1 MSVINGPLAALR
13 RSISRA
19 NWRAIGAALAL
30 CLFVAF
36 LQVLFLYPLHK
47 TADLPIW
54 DEAIYMGNGNAFL
67 HGGSLGTLSDSPLYA
82 LLYSALVAEYGRIG
96 SIFCAKYLVK
106 TFVSLAFFWFLSAHL
121 RSRLL
126 ALLLTMVWIVGQV
139 NLIMVVLVNLAALG
153 LFLLA
158 LICIEKRQVLALLLL
173 CLSALTRLEFLL
185 PFIAFAGFLA
195 WTSVKAIAGKRA
207 SARSDGEA
215 LFTSRWEYGAAI
227 FLVLLIGFVA
237 IHVRDFNPGSKRA
250 WFAFNAD
257 YAYTQAAN
265 GRFNL
270 DDPSI
275 DYNIVMQADFP
286 GANSLPQALAVN
298 PRRFV
303 GYISGNVP
311 KLANSVLSTVAIS
324 YSGSMLAN
332 SLAPP
337 QRTHP
342 MKIMY
347 RVVAVTFVIAVLLAS
362 FKKEFF
368 RNVAAAF
375 REKKLLF
382 YATVMSIPALL
393 PALIA
398 IPEPRYALITAPFLF
413 FWPGLV
419 WREAFRAIDPQRS
432 GRRVLLVLCGLF
444 LFMMMIA
451 PKPYSG
457 TDFSRPILDEIS
469 TLSQLWP
476 HQRLKLMGI
485 TSTWYADYLGPD
497 RATPIE
503 PFGTSVGNMM
513 YGEAMQGRAGDM
525 AALIRQYNPDVV
537 LVNGALVASPNF
549 HVQTLSV
556 LDSSA
561 WRRCTIEGDRFYFK
575 AGEVDTRFPCFAK

>member
-1 MSVINGPLAALR
+1 MSVINGPLAGLR
-13 RSISRA
+13 RNIGRA
-19 NWRAIGAALAL
+19 NWRAIGIAVTL
-30 CLFVAF
+30 CLLVAF

-47 TADLPIW
+47 TADLSAW
-54 DEAIYMGNGNAFL
+54 DEPINMGNGAAFL
-67 HGGSLGTLSDSPLYA
+67 HGGKLPALSYSPAYA
-82 LLYSALVAEYGRIG
+82 LFYSVLVAAKGPIG
-96 SIFCAKYLVK
+96 SIFCAQYLIK
-106 TFVSLAFFWFLSAHL
+106 TFVSLSLFCFLSAHL
-121 RSRLL
+121 KSRLL

-139 NLIMVVLVNLAALG
+139 NLVMVVLVNLAALG

-158 LICIEKRQVLALLLL
+158 LICIQKRQVLALLLL
-173 CLSALTRLEFLL
+173 CLSALARLDFLL
-185 PFIAFAGFLA
+185 PLIAFAGYLA
-195 WTSVKAIAGKRA
+195 WKSVKSIAGKRA

-215 LFTSRWEYGAAI
+215 LFTSRWEYGAAV

-237 IHVRDFNPGSKRA
+237 VHVRDFDPGSKRA
-250 WFAFNAD
+250 WFAFNNN
-257 YAYTQAAN
+257 YAIAQVAN

-270 DDPSI
+270 DDPAV
-275 DYNIVMQADFP
+275 DCNIVMQADFP

-298 PRRFV
+298 PRRFIGFV
-303 GYISGNVP
+303 YGNVP

-324 YSGSMLAN
+324 YSGSMLTT

-382 YATVMSIPALL
+382 YATIVSIPALL

-398 IPEPRYALITAPFLF
+398 TPRPRYALISVPFLL

-419 WREAFRAIDPQRS
+419 WQEAFRAIDPQRS

-444 LFMMMIA
+444 LLMMMIA

-457 TDFSRPILDEIS
+457 TDFSRPVLDEIS
-469 TLSQLWP
+469 TLRQLWP
-476 HQRLKLMGI
+476 DQRLKLMGI
-485 TSTWYADYLGPD
+485 GSSWYVTYLGTD

-503 PFGTSVGNMM
+503 LAGTVVGNMD
-513 YGEAMQGRAGDM
+513 YGGAIQGPADM

-537 LVNGALVASPNF
+537 LVNGELLASPSF
-549 HVQTLSV
+549 SVQTLSV

-561 WRRCTIEGDRFYFK
+561 WRRCTIGDDRFYFK
-575 AGEVDTRFPCFAK
+575 AEEIDTRFPCFAK